1 MHPIHNQVLSLARP
15 DRDSSSRQ
23 AVQIAKK
30 KGHLQRPW

>member
-1 MHPIHNQVLSLARP
+1 MHPNRKQALSLARP